1 MSAVRFGPARQ
12 TYLLSA
18 ISRCHPPAAA
28 LRSPL
33 HLCTPPPSLSPAVA
47 LGWGV
52 GLGFGTQYI
61 DVRPEFA
68 EKRTHRPSAVQQV
81 KYAIRRLATLAQRPG
96 AEGVHR
102 VTPK

>member
-1 MSAVRFGPARQ
+1 MNRSQ
-12 TYLLSA
+12 TCLR
-18 ISRCHPPAAA
+18 SRAAA
-28 LRSPL
+28 PLPPRSA
-33 HLCTPPPSLSPAVA
+33 HLCPYPPSPAVA
-47 LGWGV
+47 LGWGL

-81 KYAIRRLATLAQRPG
+81 KYAIRRLATLARRPG
-96 AEGVHR
+96 ADEDVHR